1 MAEIFVDV
9 PKSWDC
15 KIKSW
20 CNFISLLHCRRQ
32 VTMAATTRGGY
43 IFLTGHNVTRDNSAF
58 PWQPNPGTSI
68 HHHGKRCHTV
78 TKRYYQTSQ
87 WRHMMSLWQRCCT
100 LVISK
105 TANHKIKV
113 STATAVIHI
122 RHLSTFLKVTTQL
135 LNRRRHFV
143 TMATSMAT
151 RRPLAGYQTMT
162 IQRPSLMTQTMPPPI
177 NARQRRRGFQR
188 HPRFL
193 DTSFISAQLPDD
205 YYTPTP
211 SRRHHHPNLTMTTP
225 IGRHHPK
232 LSTTI
237 TRKVGHFAQLNK
249 KLGVPPTGRQ
259 GLKRKLTSCSETS
272 SGSSSSDDNGLQVLY
287 KTM

>member
-1 MAEIFVDV
+1 MTSHDVAMAT
-9 PKSWDC
+9 
-15 KIKSW
+15 
-20 CNFISLLHCRRQ
+20 LLHVSDLKNSELQ
-32 VTMAATTRGGY
+32 DKSFYSDGSDSHTPSIGFSQSDYTTSKQ
-43 IFLTGHNVTRDNSAF
+43 T
-58 PWQPNPGTSI
+58 TSL
-68 HHHGKRCHTV
+68 
-78 TKRYYQTSQ
+78 RYYGNMDGDAETSC
-87 WRHMMSLWQRCCT
+87 WLSEDDYSASFTDDANNGSVNQRA
-100 LVISK
+100 IK
-105 TANHKIKV
+105 T
-113 STATAVIHI
+113 S
-122 RHLSTFLKVTTQL
+122 
-135 LNRRRHFV
+135 
-143 TMATSMAT
+143 
-151 RRPLAGYQTMT
+151 
-162 IQRPSLMTQTMPPPI
+162 
-177 NARQRRRGFQR
+177 GFQR

-225 IGRHHPK
+225 IGRHQPK

-237 TRKVGHFAQLNK
+237 TRKVGHFAQLNQ